1 MPTAPSVTR
10 TSMVCMLLMMTEQ
23 ISLDAD
29 SYAVSYRKEKFGPGP
44 AFTVMYTVL
53 GPPLR
58 SMLSML
64 EVDFV
69 Y

>member
-1 MPTAPSVTR
+1 
-10 TSMVCMLLMMTEQ
+10 MMTEQ